1 MNRRHK
7 EVGDPLAK
15 KLETAS
21 GALTASDKG
30 FRSKSV
36 QEHHKDADASARKR
50 KSLRGI
56 HRTIQYW
63 F

>member
-1 MNRRHK
+1 M
-7 EVGDPLAK
+7 GDPLAK
-15 KLETAS
+15 RLETAS